1 MTTFEACRPKMPMWE
16 WANRLCTKSEAPSS
30 PWSWSH
36 VDSANAFYKLTA
48 NDRNHINDIRNLR
61 NSFKIMEFKGR
72 LEENGRRDDIIST
85 TSKAASSFR
94 VSGRGLRRERLLRVL
109 NARSEVFLPFLPKQ
123 KMARRRRKAATR
135 KEGAVSPL
143 KLKRIACVFLG

>member
-1 MTTFEACRPKMPMWE
+1 MI
-16 WANRLCTKSEAPSS
+16 
-30 PWSWSH
+30 
-36 VDSANAFYKLTA
+36 V
-48 NDRNHINDIRNLR
+48 
-61 NSFKIMEFKGR
+61 EFKRR
-72 LEENGRRDDIIST
+72 LAENGKDDIIST
-85 TSKAASSFR
+85 TSKAASSSR

>member
-1 MTTFEACRPKMPMWE
+1 
-16 WANRLCTKSEAPSS
+16 
-30 PWSWSH
+30 
-36 VDSANAFYKLTA
+36 
-48 NDRNHINDIRNLR
+48 
-61 NSFKIMEFKGR
+61 MEFKRR
-72 LEENGRRDDIIST
+72 LEENERRDDIIST

-109 NARSEVFLPFLPKQ
+109 NARSEVFLPFFPKQ

>member
-1 MTTFEACRPKMPMWE
+1 M
-16 WANRLCTKSEAPSS
+16 
-30 PWSWSH
+30 
-36 VDSANAFYKLTA
+36 
-48 NDRNHINDIRNLR
+48 R
-61 NSFKIMEFKGR
+61 NSFKIVEFKRR

-85 TSKAASSFR
+85 ASKAASSFR

-123 KMARRRRKAATR
+123 KMARRRRKAATVEEGR